1 MSLKSDK
8 IGQIFPVILSGGA
21 GTRLWPLSRAAFP
34 KQFLPIAGNESL
46 FHTTL
51 DRVND
56 PSVFQKPL
64 IICSQK
70 HRFLVRDI
78 LSDIDCEADILMEP
92 VGRNTAPAL
101 LAAAL
106 TVNAVQP
113 GGIML
118 VMPSDHLIHDT
129 KAFVEDV
136 SKAALAAQR
145 GSIALFGVPPTH
157 PHTGYGYIKQ
167 GNKLEGAD
175 DVYKI
180 DRFTEKPNAHKAQE
194 YLDSGS
200 YLWNSGMFVMR
211 SDLIIEEIKRL
222 APELYATVCEAWKNS
237 REDLGDLLLEEG
249 AFKAA
254 PDVSIDYAVMEK
266 TNKACVLPVSFDWD
280 DLGSWDALM
289 DHADKDENETSAI
302 GPVLYDGV
310 KRSYLRSDGPVLC
323 AVDVDDIIAVATKDT
338 VAIMPR
344 GQSGSITKIVNALKH
359 EGREELTQNPKVL
372 RPWGGY
378 ESVDEGNGE
387 GDQKFKVKRISV
399 KPGASLSLQKHHHR
413 SEHWI
418 VVRGTAR
425 VTSDEDVFDL
435 QENQSTYIP
444 CGAVHRLEN
453 PGAELLE
460 IIEVQT
466 GDYLGEDDIVRFQD
480 VYGRLSSDKL
490 KKVS

>member
-1 MSLKSDK
+1 MSLKSDQME
-8 IGQIFPVILSGGA
+8 QIFPVILSGGA

-46 FHTTL
+46 FHATL

-56 PSVFQKPL
+56 RSVFEKPL

-78 LSDIDCEADILMEP
+78 LSDTHREADILMEP
-92 VGRNTAPAL
+92 IGRNTAPAL

-106 TVNAVQP
+106 SVNAAQP
-113 GGIML
+113 GGIMC
-118 VMPSDHLIHDT
+118 VMPSDHLIHDS
-129 KAFVEDV
+129 KAFVDDV
-136 SKAALAAQR
+136 NKAARAAR
-145 GSIALFGVPPTH
+145 DNAIALFGIPPAF
-157 PHTGYGYIKQ
+157 PHTGYGYIKK
-167 GNKLEGAD
+167 GNELEGTD
-175 DVYKI
+175 NVYKI
-180 DRFTEKPNAHKAQE
+180 GRFTEKPNAQTAQE
-194 YLDSGS
+194 YLSSGS

-211 SDLIIEEIKRL
+211 SDLIIGEIKRL
-222 APELYATVCEAWKNS
+222 APELYASVYTAWKNAS
-237 REDLGDLLLEEG
+237 ADLGDLLLERE
-249 AFKAA
+249 AFKSA

-266 TNKACVLPVSFDWD
+266 TDKACVLPASFDWD
-280 DLGSWDALM
+280 DLGSWDSLM
-289 DHADKDENETSAI
+289 DHADKDENETAAV
-302 GPVLYDGV
+302 GPVLHDGV

-323 AVDVDDIIAVATKDT
+323 AVDVDDIIAVATRDT

-344 GQSGSITKIVNALKH
+344 GQSGSITKIVKAMK
-359 EGREELTQNPKVL
+359 EQGRDELTQNPKVL

-425 VTSDEDVFDL
+425 VTCDENVYDL
-435 QENQSTYIP
+435 HENQSTYIP
-444 CGAVHRLEN
+444 CEAVHRLEN
-453 PGAELLE
+453 PGDDLLE

-480 VYGRLSSDKL
+480 VYGRLSSNKL